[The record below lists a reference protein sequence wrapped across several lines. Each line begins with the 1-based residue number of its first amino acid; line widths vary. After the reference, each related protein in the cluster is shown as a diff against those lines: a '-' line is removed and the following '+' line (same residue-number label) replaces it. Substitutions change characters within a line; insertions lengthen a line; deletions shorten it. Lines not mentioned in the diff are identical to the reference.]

1 MNLIQQHRPLRKVT
15 FLFFVMIVA
24 MVPFAVSALGVS
36 RLLIRELLIPLLF
49 AFTFLDFAF
58 NTKNINLFML
68 RSGNYIGVFIGLFMF
83 MILISFIRNPLL
95 PSSVT
100 GSDDGSGFK
109 GYWGFLVALL
119 TYLTTI
125 YWINRNRIPPD
136 QAMQIL
142 GWLALA
148 VTTAGMF
155 AFTTGITMP
164 GLDTH
169 AWSVNETEGFGEAAG
184 SVRIPFLELF
194 GQLGFLLVLTRVAF
208 NGRFRALLLIY
219 FLVTIYLGGGRV
231 AMLSTFSAIA
241 VWLFLN
247 RRFMMTGIVLACA
260 LFALLS
266 LHVIQ
271 AIAPNPQLARLTRL
285 GSIKESSEGRYYVM
299 KYAIEDFMKHPFFGT
314 GYGKEYNIGLIKSRG
329 KFIEGFFINKQ
340 LYFGS
345 HMTHVQIL
353 KNLGLAGYIP
363 FLLIWLY
370 PVKQLLPIAMSQ
382 RRSPA
387 LIYRYNTQ
395 FAIVIISA
403 LLIRMIVE
411 GNGSEPNLYIYAAI
425 FASVINHVIDAP
437 KAMPTA
443 EQAASAG
450 GELGKENVTG
460 SGLFPIS
467 QSNRSGLP
475 PT

>member
-1 MNLIQQHRPLRKVT
+1 MNLIQQHRPLRQVA

-36 RLLIRELLIPLLF
+36 RLQIRELLIPLLF

-58 NTKNINLFML
+58 NTKNINLFVL
-68 RSGNYIGVFIGLFMF
+68 RSGNYIGIFIGLFMF

-109 GYWGFLVALL
+109 GYWMFLVALL

-136 QAMQIL
+136 QVMQVL
-142 GWLALA
+142 GWLVLA
-148 VTTAGMF
+148 VTLVGMLT
-155 AFTTGITMP
+155 FTTGITIP
-164 GLDTH
+164 GLSTH
-169 AWSVNETEGFGEAAG
+169 AWSVSETAGFGEAAG

-231 AMLSTFSAIA
+231 AMLSTFAAIA

-247 RRFMMTGIVLACA
+247 RRFIMTGIVLVCA
-260 LFALLS
+260 LFTLLS
-266 LHVIQ
+266 LQVIQ

-285 GSIKESSEGRYYVM
+285 GSLQESSEGRYFIM
-299 KYAIEDFMKHPFFGT
+299 KYAIEDFMKHPLFGT
-314 GYGKEYNIGLIKSRG
+314 GYGKKYNIGLIRSHGEFRDSSQ
-329 KFIEGFFINKQ
+329 INKQ
-340 LYFGS
+340 LSFGS
-345 HMTHVQIL
+345 HMTHMQIL

-370 PVKQLLPIAMSQ
+370 PVKQLLPIALSQ
-382 RRSPA
+382 RRSPV
-387 LIYRYNTQ
+387 LIYRFNAQ
-395 FAIVIISA
+395 FAIVLISV
-403 LLIRMIVE
+403 LLIRMVVE
-411 GNGSEPNLYIYAAI
+411 GNGSELSLYIYAAI
-425 FASVINHVIDAP
+425 IASLIDRVIDARN
-437 KAMPTA
+437 AMLTA
-443 EQAASAG
+443 EQVANAG
-450 GELGKENVTG
+450 ERLGQENVTG
-460 SGLFPIS
+460 AGMLPIL
-467 QSNRSGLP
+467 QRKRLGLP